1 MEAVGSHNPGLNIV
15 VLGNTRGEEDVV
27 EGDEADPVADL
38 VAAEVESMIAASS
51 ENT

>member
-1 MEAVGSHNPGLNIV
+1 MEAVGSHNPGLNLV
-15 VLGNTRGEEDVV
+15 VLGNTRGEE